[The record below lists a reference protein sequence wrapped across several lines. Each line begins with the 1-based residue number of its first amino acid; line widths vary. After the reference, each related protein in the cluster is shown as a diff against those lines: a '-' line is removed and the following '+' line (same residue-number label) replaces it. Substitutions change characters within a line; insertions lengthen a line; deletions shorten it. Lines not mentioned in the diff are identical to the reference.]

1 MRFPDRLR
9 LPLDFDPIALRRDL
23 AAVSPTP
30 WTPHFVPENY
40 EGDWSVLP
48 LRAPAGETHPLR
60 MIYSD
65 PAAAAFVD
73 TPLLAASPAFSAVV
87 DAFGCEVCAVRLMRL
102 APGSRIKT
110 HADHDLAAE
119 EGRARLH
126 VPITTNPEVEFLVN
140 GRPVVMKPG
149 EVWYLRLSD
158 PHSVANRGATER
170 THIVLDVVAD
180 AWLLACLEKALAAA
194 RLAT

>member
-9 LPLDFDPIALRRDL
+9 LPLDFDPIALKRDL
-23 AAVSPTP
+23 AAVSSAP
-30 WTPHFVPENY
+30 WTPHFVSGNY

-48 LRAPAGETHPLR
+48 LRAPAGETHPIR

-65 PAAAAFVD
+65 PTATAFVD
-73 TPLLAASPAFSAVV
+73 TPLLSASPAFRAVV
-87 DAFGCEVCAVRLMRL
+87 AAFGCEVLAVRLMRL
-102 APGSRIKT
+102 TPGSTIKT
-110 HADHDLAAE
+110 HADHDLSAE
-119 EGRARLH
+119 QGRARLH
-126 VPITTNPEVEFLVN
+126 VPITTNPKVEFLVN

-149 EVWYLRLSD
+149 QAWYLRLSD

-180 AWLLACLEKALAAA
+180 AWLLARMEEAAA
-194 RLAT
+194 AA